1 MKQIVM
7 KKSAA
12 LLALAACAVLTGCAT
27 QSKSLYQWES
37 YQPQV
42 YGYLK
47 GESPEQQI
55 AAMEK
60 DLQIIS
66 AKGNQTP
73 PGFHA
78 HLGMLYSITGKTDE
92 VATQFEDEK
101 KLFPESAGYMDFLL
115 GKLKKGEKL

>member
-1 MKQIVM
+1 MKNLL
-7 KKSAA
+7 KKAGGA
-12 LLALAACAVLTGCAT
+12 LALAACVALTGCAT
-27 QSKSLYQWES
+27 APKTLYQWDG

-42 YGYLK
+42 YQYLK

-55 AAMEK
+55 AEMEK
-60 DLQIIS
+60 ALALIS
-66 AKGNQTP
+66 AKGNSVP

-78 HLGMLYSITGKTDE
+78 HLGMLYSITGKSDQ

-101 KLFPESAGYMDFLL
+101 KLFPESSAYMDFLL